1 MSNRKGIEAEF
12 KPDFNNE
19 LFRVEITVYKNGT
32 VRQVKVS
39 KDGYQPTYHEII
51 GAIEVIKA
59 AFLREVGDVVNEAYA
74 KHRAGDDVSSHGG

>member
-1 MSNRKGIEAEF
+1 MSNRKDIEAEF

>member
-1 MSNRKGIEAEF
+1 MSNRKGIEDEF
-12 KPDFNNE
+12 KPNFDDE
-19 LFRVEITVYKNGT
+19 LFRVEITVFRNGT

-59 AFLREVGDVVNEAYA
+59 AFLREVGEVVNEAYT
-74 KHRAGDDVSSHGG
+74 KHKAGGDGSSHGG

>member
-12 KPDFNNE
+12 KPNFDDE
-19 LFRVEITVYKNGT
+19 LFRVEITVFRNGT
-32 VRQVKVS
+32 IRQVKVS

-59 AFLREVGDVVNEAYA
+59 AFLREVGEVVNEACA
-74 KHRAGDDVSSHGG
+74 KHKAGGDGSSHGG